1 MIRFITRGDAKD
13 AIFYMRG
20 INDEGEMNARW
31 MLKVV

>member
-1 MIRFITRGDAKD
+1 MQKVASFAVKD

-31 MLKVV
+31 MFKVV

>member
-1 MIRFITRGDAKD
+1 MPPFATKD
-13 AIFYMRG
+13 VIFYMRG

>member
-1 MIRFITRGDAKD
+1 MPPFATKD

-31 MLKVV
+31 MFKVV